1 MKLKTY
7 TYQKNSMENW
17 EEVFENPCNI
27 HLTSFQTGTVKIS
40 RRGTLNP
47 GHPLARD
54 VEEEEV
60 EVPILAYWIHH
71 RDKGDF
77 LLDSGLD
84 ESYIHNPFGD
94 LRGSSVDEFKL
105 PEHQNIA
112 YYIDKNDIKLKI
124 IFLSHLHA
132 DHAVGIRELPKNIPV
147 VVGHGE
153 YEEYQPE
160 LHGDFMEG
168 LDTLFEIDFSNAQEM
183 PILGKCVDLLGDGS
197 LWSIWTPG
205 HTPGHMSFLIN
216 GMKGPILLT
225 MDAAFIHE
233 NLERMVAPSDYT
245 WDVTIAQK
253 SLEKILKFLKMY
265 PNVKVG
271 VGHGFLK

>member
-1 MKLKTY
+1 MK
-7 TYQKNSMENW
+7 NW
-17 EEVFENPCNI
+17 EEVFNNPRNI
-27 HLTSFQTGTVKIS
+27 HLMSFQTGKVKIN

-47 GHPLARD
+47 DYSLAMY
-54 VEEEEV
+54 VEEMEL

-77 LLDSGLD
+77 LLDTGLD
-84 ESYIHNPFGD
+84 ESYIYNPRGG
-94 LRGSSVDEFKL
+94 LKGSSVDEFKL
-105 PEHQNIA
+105 HEHQNIA

-160 LHGDFMEG
+160 VHGDFLEG
-168 LDTLFEIDFSNAQEM
+168 LDTLYEIDFSHAQKM
-183 PILGKCVDLLGDGS
+183 PYLGKCVDLLGDGS

-205 HTPGHMSFLIN
+205 HTPSHMSFLIN
-216 GMKGPILLT
+216 GLEGPILLT

-233 NLERMVAPSDYT
+233 NLERGIAPSDYT
-245 WDVTIAQK
+245 WDVKLAQE
-253 SLEKILKFLKMY
+253 SLEKILKFLKIY
-265 PNVKVG
+265 PKVKVG
-271 VGHGFLK
+271 VGHEFLK